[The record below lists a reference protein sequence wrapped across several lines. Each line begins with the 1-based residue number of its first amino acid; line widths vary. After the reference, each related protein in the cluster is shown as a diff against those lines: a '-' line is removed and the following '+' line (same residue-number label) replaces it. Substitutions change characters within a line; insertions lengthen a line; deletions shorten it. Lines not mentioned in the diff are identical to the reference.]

1 MMNRTL
7 IISQLMIII
16 EQGQPNFCQ
25 PHFEIS
31 TVLGFMMFEGVLITG
46 AYLVCGLEAGV
57 SDLSNRQLLVIGFLS
72 RDNWSIGHQRE
83 VNPGVGHQVGL
94 ELGQI
99 DVQSTVKSERSG
111 DGRDNLANQS
121 VQVGVGWP
129 LNVEVSAA
137 DVVDGLIVD
146 HEGAV

>member
-1 MMNRTL
+1 MN
-7 IISQLMIII
+7 
-16 EQGQPNFCQ
+16 
-25 PHFEIS
+25 
-31 TVLGFMMFEGVLITG
+31 
-46 AYLVCGLEAGV
+46 YLVSGLEAGV
-57 SDLSNRQLLVIGFLS
+57 SNFSNRQLLVIGLLS

-99 DVQSTVKSERSG
+99 NVQSTVKSERSG
-111 DGRDNLANQS
+111 DGGYDLANES

>member
-1 MMNRTL
+1 
-7 IISQLMIII
+7 
-16 EQGQPNFCQ
+16 
-25 PHFEIS
+25 
-31 TVLGFMMFEGVLITG
+31 MMFEGVLITG

-111 DGRDNLANQS
+111 DGGYDLANES
-121 VQVGVGWP
+121 VQVGVGWS
-129 LNVEVSAA
+129 LNVEVSAT
-137 DVVDGLIVD
+137 DVVDGLVVD
-146 HEGAV
+146 HEGTVRVLEGGMGGQNCIVWLNNCGGHLNLVSVQR